1 MSSNKDSSSDFLTTK
16 TSGPTTQGT
25 TSHGHNGASQTSLF
39 TSNPEL
45 QNGTASMLEAW
56 ANAPI
61 SSDSWSSAKA
71 AYFPQ
76 R

>member
-25 TSHGHNGASQTSLF
+25 TCRGHNDASQISLLASNSESQKGTS
-39 TSNPEL
+39 
-45 QNGTASMLEAW
+45 SMLETW
-56 ANAPI
+56 MNAPS
-61 SSDSWSSAKA
+61 SSDPWSSTKA

>member
-1 MSSNKDSSSDFLTTK
+1 MSSNKNSSSDFLTTK

-25 TSHGHNGASQTSLF
+25 TPHGHNDASQISLLA
-39 TSNPEL
+39 SNSES
-45 QNGTASMLEAW
+45 QKGSSSMLKAW
-56 ANAPI
+56 MNAPS
-61 SSDSWSSAKA
+61 SSDPWSSTKA